1 MSNVYII
8 AGQSNATAMTAAL
21 RAQLL
26 ARDPGAIVIAVS
38 SAGAPLT
45 FGRQGDDWYQSR
57 DLKDRL
63 VAEVAR
69 VMKAN
74 PDATLQSMIW
84 VQGEADTYSIARA
97 NSYAAEFQSLLSQV
111 DAGLRAALPGVAR
124 SALDFDVVISEL
136 SSVAPAAPGRAHW
149 GTIIDQQRRLDAGSD
164 RITGVDPDGVARAGG
179 FSGSA
184 MFKDS
189 LHYRAEFMDRL
200 AAALVDR
207 AVPATGVA
215 QQQGMVIEGT
225 AASERLVARDTH
237 DVIRGGSGNDTIL
250 AGAGDDSVSGGWG
263 DDLMEVGS
271 GRNAVWG
278 VNGNDTILGG
288 ADRDVI
294 SGGSG
299 RDVIFGGA
307 GDDVIEG
314 GEDGDVIVGGFGRDR
329 LLGGGGNDTIRAGEG
344 RDTLTGGT
352 GADVFVFVRAE
363 EIGAGVS
370 RDVITDFVSGEDRI
384 DLRGMG
390 LTFSAQGFAGGG
402 RGSVTFDAGNRMLL
416 VDSNGDRVA
425 DWMVELQG
433 SAQLAARDILV

>member
-136 SSVAPAAPGRAHW
+136 SSAAPAAPGRAHW

-164 RITGVDPDGVARAGG
+164 RITGVDPDEVARAGG

-189 LHYRAEFMDRL
+189 LHYRADFMDRL

-207 AVPATGVA
+207 AVPATSA
-215 QQQGMVIEGT
+215 APQQGMVIEGT
-225 AASERLVARDTH
+225 SASERLVARETH
-237 DVIRGGSGNDTIL
+237 DVIRGGSGADTIF

-263 DDLMEVGS
+263 DDLIDAGN
-271 GRNAVWG
+271 GRNSVWG
-278 VNGNDTILGG
+278 VNGNDTIIGG

-299 RDVIFGGA
+299 RDLIMGGL
-307 GDDVIEG
+307 GGDVIDG
-314 GEDGDVIVGGFGRDR
+314 GEDGDVIFGGFGRDR
-329 LLGGGGNDTIRAGEG
+329 LLGGTGNDTIRGGEG
-344 RDTLTGGT
+344 RDTLTGGV
-352 GADVFVFVRAE
+352 GADVFVFASMAE
-363 EIGAGVS
+363 MGAGVS
-370 RDVITDFVSGEDRI
+370 RDVITDFVPGEDRI

-390 LTFSAQGFAGGG
+390 LTFSAQGFTGGG
-402 RGSVTFDAGNRMLL
+402 RATVTFDAANRMLL
-416 VDSNGDRVA
+416 VDGNGDRVA
-425 DWMVELQG
+425 DWMLELAG
-433 SAQLAARDILV
+433 LAQLSTRDLIL

>member
-225 AASERLVARDTH
+225 AASERLVAR
-237 DVIRGGSGNDTIL
+237 
-250 AGAGDDSVSGGWG
+250 AGDDSVSGGWG